1 VVIHN
6 FHVKRI
12 FALPAEANP
21 PLENIEHR
29 TSNAE
34 HPSIQTCARHSM
46 FDVGR
51 SMFDVPPKFNPGS
64 ESRLQAVLARCRLK
78 AGLQTLATRPPP
90 LFAG

>member
-21 PLENIEHR
+21 PLENIEHP

-34 HPSIQTCARHSM
+34 HPSIQTCARSIRCSM
-46 FDVGR
+46 FDVWR
-51 SMFDVPPKFNPGS
+51 SMFDVPK
-64 ESRLQAVLARCRLK
+64 LK
-78 AGLQTLATRPPP
+78 AED
-90 LFAG
+90 